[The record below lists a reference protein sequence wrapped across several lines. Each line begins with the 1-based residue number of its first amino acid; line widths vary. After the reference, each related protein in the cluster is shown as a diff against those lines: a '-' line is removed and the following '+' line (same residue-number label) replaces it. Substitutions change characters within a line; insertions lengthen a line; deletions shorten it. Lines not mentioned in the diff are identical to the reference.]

1 MKTVWRCAALAVMA
15 GALSACYYE
24 PAFVR
29 SGGGAYIGESAPVYS
44 DPYPAYPA
52 YYGGGYY
59 PAYYGG
65 YYAAPYAYGYPYA
78 YWGPSVYFG
87 FGGRWGY
94 GGRWR

>member
-24 PAFVR
+24 PAYVR

-52 YYGGGYY
+52 YYPGYDDY
-59 PAYYGG
+59 YYGG
-65 YYAAPYAYGYPYA
+65 
-78 YWGPSVYFG
+78 G
-87 FGGRWGY
+87 FGVAQVVNHLACAIYLDCLR
-94 GGRWR
+94 